1 MILPCVKFKLKYRK
15 KFILLKIRLA
25 IEAAPKAA
33 TAGNAEEA
41 GAKAQWRKARPAEPS
56 FLSNAKNACWQGT
69 AKKGER
75 VNNKKLGEVK
85 KETRVLNTHL
95 NGNYPTE
102 TAVMEYRSDYLG
114 RMQHIVYPDGEKVTY
129 GYDKGGQ
136 VVSVKGEHWGHEFN
150 YVTNILYDEYGQRTR
165 IDYGNGTFTEYNY
178 DPARRWLDT
187 IKTENKWGQSYQ
199 NISYSFDTVGNV
211 LGYENNCLDNVTG
224 NYKTRQ
230 TYSYDN
236 LYQLIKVEGE
246 TTYNPYRSTVPE
258 FVSNY
263 SQDFTFDELGLGNM
277 TSKVSKE
284 SVSPLKKIG
293 DNLNYRFDYIY
304 DENFAHRL
312 VRAGDRYYKYDLNGN
327 IICEQDGSFE
337 SNGNDTAY
345 HKIEQETDD
354 VYSTDY
360 GWGLFK
366 EDKTGSTTSRYRRT
380 YTWNERN
387 QLVSSVDANYST
399 AYVYGQDGQRSN
411 KYTGN
416 SETLYFNKMWTHH
429 TDSGNSIYG
438 GQTSK
443 NIYLGETRIVT
454 KLNAGTDPT
463 YQEEYYKQYYYHSD
477 HLGSASM
484 ISDYKGDEYQRIE
497 YTPYGETWV
506 EKTSNTGLEYLPYKF
521 TAKELD
527 EETGLYYYG
536 ARYLDPKYSMW
547 LSTDPALGEYIPQA
561 PVNDEAKKN
570 NQNLPGMG
578 GIFNHIN
585 GNLYHYAGNNPV
597 KYVDPDGNE
606 AVTASFIGIAFL
618 TLATY
623 YTLLNYYQN
632 PEVQEANRQLAD
644 SISMGIESAKESI
657 KNLFNKSKNKDG
669 AEAEPVDEPSALPN
683 EGVDSAKNGKTKAK
697 DRCKQ
702 EKEKSKLEKHGDPDW
717 EEPASEEEAKWRA
730 KEMEKHE
737 GKDARRAGHDA
748 KEKGAPDRSKR
759 QLRED
764 YDY

>member
-1 MILPCVKFKLKYRK
+1 
-15 KFILLKIRLA
+15 
-25 IEAAPKAA
+25 
-33 TAGNAEEA
+33 
-41 GAKAQWRKARPAEPS
+41 
-56 FLSNAKNACWQGT
+56 
-69 AKKGER
+69 
-75 VNNKKLGEVK
+75 
-85 KETRVLNTHL
+85 
-95 NGNYPTE
+95 
-102 TAVMEYRSDYLG
+102 
-114 RMQHIVYPDGEKVTY
+114 
-129 GYDKGGQ
+129 
-136 VVSVKGEHWGHEFN
+136 
-150 YVTNILYDEYGQRTR
+150 
-165 IDYGNGTFTEYNY
+165 
-178 DPARRWLDT
+178 
-187 IKTENKWGQSYQ
+187 
-199 NISYSFDTVGNV
+199 
-211 LGYENNCLDNVTG
+211 
-224 NYKTRQ
+224 
-230 TYSYDN
+230 
-236 LYQLIKVEGE
+236 
-246 TTYNPYRSTVPE
+246 
-258 FVSNY
+258 
-263 SQDFTFDELGLGNM
+263 
-277 TSKVSKE
+277 
-284 SVSPLKKIG
+284 
-293 DNLNYRFDYIY
+293 
-304 DENFAHRL
+304 
-312 VRAGDRYYKYDLNGN
+312 
-327 IICEQDGSFE
+327 
-337 SNGNDTAY
+337 
-345 HKIEQETDD
+345 
-354 VYSTDY
+354 
-360 GWGLFK
+360 
-366 EDKTGSTTSRYRRT
+366 
-380 YTWNERN
+380 
-387 QLVSSVDANYST
+387 
-399 AYVYGQDGQRSN
+399 
-411 KYTGN
+411 
-416 SETLYFNKMWTHH
+416 
-429 TDSGNSIYG
+429 
-438 GQTSK
+438 
-443 NIYLGETRIVT
+443 
-454 KLNAGTDPT
+454 
-463 YQEEYYKQYYYHSD
+463 
-477 HLGSASM
+477 M
-484 ISDYKGDEYQRIE
+484 ISDYNGNEYQRIE

-697 DRCKQ
+697 DRRKQ